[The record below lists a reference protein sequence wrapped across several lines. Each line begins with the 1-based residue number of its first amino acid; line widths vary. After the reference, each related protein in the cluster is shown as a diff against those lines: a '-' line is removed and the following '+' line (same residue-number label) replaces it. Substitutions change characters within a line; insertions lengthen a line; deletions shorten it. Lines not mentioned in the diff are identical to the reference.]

1 MDQLKAWPH
10 ACVCADFAL
19 RSADTRCPSAAALV
33 TRKLQRV
40 LRDDAALL
48 SQAFDISQTHC
59 CAALE
64 MQCARLLAAQLH
76 TASTDDDPDIALSA
90 AAVSLQELHAAHPGA
105 LQRSLA
111 VALRDAIHVIF
122 GRPPAA
128 AAV

>member
-1 MDQLKAWPH
+1 MLASVLFLSRCTQLTH
-10 ACVCADFAL
+10 A
-19 RSADTRCPSAAALV
+19 RCPSLQLWC

-40 LRDDAALL
+40 LRDDAELL

-64 MQCARLLAAQLH
+64 AQCARLLAAQLH
-76 TASTDDDPDIALSA
+76 TASMDDDPDIALSA
-90 AAVSLQELHAAHPGA
+90 AAVSLEELHAAHPGA

-111 VALRDAIHVIF
+111 TALRDAIHIIF